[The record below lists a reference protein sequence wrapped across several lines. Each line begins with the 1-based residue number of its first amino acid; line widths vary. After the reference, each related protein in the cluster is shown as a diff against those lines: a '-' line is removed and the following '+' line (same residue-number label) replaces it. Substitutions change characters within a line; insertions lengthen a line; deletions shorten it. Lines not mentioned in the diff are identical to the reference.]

1 MGLYSAGRWASLP
14 LALADTAHRHS
25 APAIYLRQGSSVCYH
40 SFFRRSV
47 ATWHLQGINR
57 VTLSCAHG
65 LSGPHDS
72 NAPDAAAGWQTCRLS
87 GSACGEVRR
96 RLCVS
101 WRLQVLG
108 LTTAVGVIRG
118 TSSAEFAIALIF
130 SMVVMYDASGVR
142 LHAGKTAS
150 VLNMIITEL
159 PPDHP
164 VSDTRPLRDTLGHT
178 PLQARHPR
186 PSFVA
191 APEQSGPSLAARG
204 LLK

>member
-1 MGLYSAGRWASLP
+1 MIVNSITDWIGAQILQDTEHAVTAHHVAQDFMASAGPGQHSPDFMLNAGGLKGLLHNGPFVAAFIAFAIAQITKLFTFYYTENRWDYTRIVGSGGMP
-14 LALADTAHRHS
+14 SSHTAM
-25 APAIYLRQGSSVCYH
+25 
-40 SFFRRSV
+40 
-47 ATWHLQGINR
+47 
-57 VTLSCAHG
+57 
-65 LSGPHDS
+65 
-72 NAPDAAAGWQTCRLS
+72 
-87 GSACGEVRR
+87 
-96 RLCVS
+96 
-101 WRLQVLG
+101 VLG

-178 PLQARHPR
+178 PLQ
-186 PSFVA
+186 VA
-191 APEQSGPSLAARG
+191 AGAVLG
-204 LLK
+204 LLVGYVVGVSWTIDVP